1 MFMALAQPRYRIV
14 NFRLTAR
21 EYEAVFQAGET
32 LGCRS
37 IGEFARTAVLEKAGH
52 LVNPQQTADQLQS
65 LLSKFDE
72 MQKALREIQDK
83 LPAKAGAD

>member
-21 EYEAVFQAGET
+21 EYEAVFQAGEAF
-32 LGCRS
+32 GCRS

-65 LLSKFDE
+65 LLGKFEE
-72 MQKALREIQDK
+72 MQRALRDIQQK
-83 LPAKAGAD
+83 LVVTSDA